1 MEYEQ
6 SGLTRGV
13 FCSQHDISPAMLDNY
28 RRHCACGP
36 GAANSAASATTSATA
51 SAFIPV
57 ELVEY
62 SSFHKQTVRSGAS
75 LHVELFGG
83 RRISVSSG
91 FDAGT
96 LTRLLAVLE
105 QA

>member
-1 MEYEQ
+1 MEFEQ
-6 SGLTRGV
+6 SGLTRGI
-13 FCSQHDISPAMLDNY
+13 FCRQHGISSATLDNY
-28 RRHCACGP
+28 RRQRACGP
-36 GAANSAASATTSATA
+36 RASNEGAPATTSAPA

-62 SSFHKQTVRSGAS
+62 SSPHKQTVNNGTG

-96 LTRLLAVLE
+96 LTRLIAVLE